1 MSITAR
7 LLRVASRGSRPE
19 QRDRLV
25 DLCLEA
31 LEMAPGIAPVLPGAT
46 VGRAA
51 RSGALILMDLA
62 YPELDL
68 ELRAQLARTCE
79 EFAA

>member
-1 MSITAR
+1 MSHTAR
-7 LLRVASRGSRPE
+7 LLEVAAPGLGSV
-19 QRDRLV
+19 QRDRVV

-31 LEMAPGIAPVLPGAT
+31 IEMAPGLPGEHI
-46 VGRAA
+46 GRAA
-51 RSGALILMDLA
+51 RTGALILLDLA

-79 EFAA
+79 VLAVHAA

>member
-1 MSITAR
+1 MTVTAR
-7 LLRVASRGSRPE
+7 LLRVASRSSKSE

-25 DLCLEA
+25 ELCLEA
-31 LEMAPGIAPVLPGAT
+31 LEMAPGIAPALPGTT

-51 RSGALILMDLA
+51 RSGALILLDLA

-68 ELRAQLARTCE
+68 ELRDELARTCE
-79 EFAA
+79 LVA

>member
-7 LLRVASRGSRPE
+7 LLRVAARSPRSE

-31 LEMAPGIAPVLPGAT
+31 LEMAPEIAPVVPGRT

-68 ELRAQLARTCE
+68 ELRATLARTCE
-79 EFAA
+79 ELAA

>member
-7 LLRVASRGSRPE
+7 LLRVAAPRSAPE

-31 LEMAPGIAPVLPGAT
+31 LEMAPGLPGAT
-46 VGRAA
+46 TGSAA
-51 RSGALILMDLA
+51 RTGALILMDLA

-68 ELRAQLARTCE
+68 ELRASLARTCE
-79 EFAA
+79 ELAA

>member
-1 MSITAR
+1 
-7 LLRVASRGSRPE
+7 
-19 QRDRLV
+19 V

-31 LEMAPGIAPVLPGAT
+31 LEMAPEIAPDLPGGT
-46 VGRAA
+46 VGGAA

-68 ELRAQLARTCE
+68 DLRARLARTCE
-79 EFAA
+79 LVA